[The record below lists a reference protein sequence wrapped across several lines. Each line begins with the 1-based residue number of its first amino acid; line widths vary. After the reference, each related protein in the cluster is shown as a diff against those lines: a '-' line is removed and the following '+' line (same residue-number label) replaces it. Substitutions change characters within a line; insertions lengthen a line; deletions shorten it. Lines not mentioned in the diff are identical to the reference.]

1 MKDHLIVGV
10 DLGSSAIRLAVGQVS
25 IGSDK
30 REVLSVIGAV
40 EVPSQGISKG
50 SVSSL
55 EDVVS
60 SISASLEQIERQ
72 IGLPISDVYL
82 SIGGVHL
89 TIQAAKGV
97 IGVSRPEGEIREE
110 DVHRA
115 LEAARSIVNPANQE
129 IIHILPKTFSVD
141 GQTGIK
147 DPIGMQGIRLEA
159 EAHIIQ
165 GFSSHV
171 RNITKAAFRTG
182 LEVREL
188 VFAPLASAEAV
199 TTSRQRDVGTVVI
212 NVGAGT
218 TSVAVF
224 EEGDLLHAAIFPIG
238 ADHITSDLAIGLRTS
253 LELAEHIKR
262 HFATAHAD
270 SADRYEEIDLREL
283 GGDHAEIV
291 SRRFVSDIAQARA
304 EEIFERVEKELKKIE
319 RSGMLPAGALLTGGG
334 VKLGGMTEIA
344 RQVLRLPVAI
354 GVPTGITTP
363 LTELVQDTAFSTAI
377 GLVLWGYNAERED
390 AGVTKKSGSG
400 YAAKG
405 GEAFKKLSE
414 PLKRMF
420 KSFLP

>member
-1 MKDHLIVGV
+1 
-10 DLGSSAIRLAVGQVS
+10 
-25 IGSDK
+25 
-30 REVLSVIGAV
+30 
-40 EVPSQGISKG
+40 
-50 SVSSL
+50 
-55 EDVVS
+55 
-60 SISASLEQIERQ
+60 
-72 IGLPISDVYL
+72 
-82 SIGGVHL
+82 
-89 TIQAAKGV
+89 
-97 IGVSRPEGEIREE
+97 
-110 DVHRA
+110 
-115 LEAARSIVNPANQE
+115 
-129 IIHILPKTFSVD
+129 
-141 GQTGIK
+141 
-147 DPIGMQGIRLEA
+147 MQGIRLEA

-171 RNITKAAFRTG
+171 RNVTKAAFRTG

-262 HFATAHAD
+262 HFASAHAE
-270 SADRYEEIDLREL
+270 SANRFEEIDLREL

-304 EEIFERVEKELKKIE
+304 EEIFEKVEKELKKID
-319 RSGMLPAGALLTGGG
+319 RSGMLPAGAILTGGG

-344 RQVLRLPVAI
+344 RQVLRLPVSI
-354 GVPTGITTP
+354 GTPAGVVTP
-363 LTELVQDTAFSTAI
+363 LTELVQDPAFSTAV
-377 GLVLWGYNAERED
+377 GLILWGYNAERED
-390 AGVTKKSGSG
+390 AGVATKGGSG

-405 GEAFKKLSE
+405 GEAFKRLSE
-414 PLKRMF
+414 PLKRIF

>member
-25 IGSDK
+25 MGQDK
-30 REVLSVIGAV
+30 REVLSIIGAV

-50 SVSSL
+50 AVNSL

-72 IGLPISDVYL
+72 IGLPVSEVYL

-89 TIQAAKGV
+89 TIQSAKGV

-147 DPIGMQGIRLEA
+147 DPVGMQGIRLEA

-262 HFATAHAD
+262 HFASAHAE
-270 SADRYEEIDLREL
+270 SANRFEEIDLREL

-291 SRRFVSDIAQARA
+291 SRRFVSDIAEARA
-304 EEIFERVEKELKKIE
+304 EEIFEKVEKELKKID
-319 RSGMLPAGALLTGGG
+319 RSGMLPAGAILTGGG

-344 RQVLRLPVAI
+344 RQVLRLPVSI
-354 GVPTGITTP
+354 GTPVGIITP
-363 LTELVQDTAFSTAI
+363 LTEIVQDPAFSTAV
-377 GLVLWGYNAERED
+377 GLILWGYNAERED
-390 AGVTKKSGSG
+390 AGVATKGGSS

-405 GEAFKKLSE
+405 GEAFKRLSE
-414 PLKRMF
+414 PLKRIF

>member
-25 IGSDK
+25 IGSEK

-50 SVSSL
+50 SVNSL

-72 IGLPISDVYL
+72 IGLPISEVYL

-115 LEAARSIVNPANQE
+115 LEAARSVVNPANQE

-147 DPIGMQGIRLEA
+147 DPVGMQGIRLEA

-199 TTSRQRDVGTVVI
+199 TTARQRDVGTVVI

-262 HFATAHAD
+262 HFASAHAD
-270 SADRYEEIDLREL
+270 SANRYEEIDLREL
-283 GGDHAEIV
+283 GGDHTEIV

-304 EEIFERVEKELKKIE
+304 EEIFEKVEKELKKIE
-319 RSGMLPAGALLTGGG
+319 RSGMLPAGAILTGGG

-354 GVPTGITTP
+354 GIPTTVVTP
-363 LTELVQDTAFSTAI
+363 LTEVVQDPAFSTAI

-390 AGVTKKSGSG
+390 AGVATKNGSS

-414 PLKRMF
+414 PLKRIF

>member
-25 IGSDK
+25 IGQEK
-30 REVLSVIGAV
+30 REVLSIIGAV
-40 EVPSQGISKG
+40 EVLSQGISKG
-50 SVSSL
+50 AVNSL

-72 IGLPISDVYL
+72 IGLPISEVYL

-89 TIQAAKGV
+89 TIQSAKGV

-147 DPIGMQGIRLEA
+147 DPVGMQGIRLEA

-188 VFAPLASAEAV
+188 VFAPLASAEAI

-262 HFATAHAD
+262 HFASAHAD
-270 SADRYEEIDLREL
+270 SANRFEEIDLREL
-283 GGDHAEIV
+283 GGDHTEIV

-304 EEIFERVEKELKKIE
+304 EEIFEKVEKELKKIE
-319 RSGMLPAGALLTGGG
+319 RSGMLPAGAILTGGG

-354 GVPTGITTP
+354 GVPTVVTP
-363 LTELVQDTAFSTAI
+363 LTEVVQDPAFSTAI

-390 AGVTKKSGSG
+390 AGVTSKNGSS

-414 PLKRMF
+414 PLKRIF

>member
-25 IGSDK
+25 IGNDK

-50 SVSSL
+50 SVNSL

-72 IGLPISDVYL
+72 IGLPISEVYL

-89 TIQAAKGV
+89 TIQCAKGV

-129 IIHILPKTFSVD
+129 IIHILPKAFSVD

-147 DPIGMQGIRLEA
+147 DPVGMQGIRLEA

-199 TTSRQRDVGTVVI
+199 TTPRQRDVGTVVI

-224 EEGDLLHAAIFPIG
+224 EEGDLLHAAIFPLG

-262 HFATAHAD
+262 HFASAHAD
-270 SADRYEEIDLREL
+270 SANRFEEIDLREL
-283 GGDHAEIV
+283 GGDHTEIV

-304 EEIFERVEKELKKIE
+304 EEIFEKVEKELKKIE
-319 RSGMLPAGALLTGGG
+319 RSGMLPAGAILTGGG

-344 RQVLRLPVAI
+344 RQVLRLPVSI
-354 GVPTGITTP
+354 GVPTGLSTP
-363 LTELVQDTAFSTAI
+363 LTEVVQDPAFSTAI

-390 AGVTKKSGSG
+390 AGVQTKNGSG

-405 GEAFKKLSE
+405 GQAFKKLSE
-414 PLKRMF
+414 PLKRIF

>member
-25 IGSDK
+25 VGQDR
-30 REVLSVIGAV
+30 REVMSVIGAV

-50 SVSSL
+50 SVNSL

-72 IGLPISDVYL
+72 IGLPVSEVYL
-82 SIGGVHL
+82 SIGGIQL

-115 LEAARSIVNPANQE
+115 LEAARSMVNPANQE
-129 IIHILPKTFSVD
+129 IIHILPKSFSVD

-147 DPIGMQGIRLEA
+147 DPVGMQGIRLEA

-165 GFSSHV
+165 GFSAHV
-171 RNITKAAFRTG
+171 RNVTKAAFRTG

-199 TTSRQRDVGTVVI
+199 TTPRQRDVGTVVI

-253 LELAEHIKR
+253 LDLAEHIKR
-262 HFATAHAD
+262 HFASAHAE
-270 SADRYEEIDLREL
+270 SANRFEEIDLREL
-283 GGDHAEIV
+283 GGDHPEIV

-304 EEIFERVEKELKKIE
+304 EEIFEKVEKELKRID
-319 RSGMLPAGALLTGGG
+319 RSGLLPAGAVLTGGG

-344 RQVLRLPVAI
+344 RQVLRLPVSI
-354 GVPTGITTP
+354 GSPTNLATP
-363 LTELVQDTAFSTAI
+363 LAEIVQDPAFSTAV

-390 AGVTKKSGSG
+390 AGVSTKKGGS
-400 YAAKG
+400 YAAKS
-405 GEAFKKLSE
+405 GEALKKISE

>member
-25 IGSDK
+25 MGQDK
-30 REVLSVIGAV
+30 REVLSIIGAV

-50 SVSSL
+50 AVNSL

-72 IGLPISDVYL
+72 IGLPVSEVYL

-89 TIQAAKGV
+89 TIQSAKGV

-115 LEAARSIVNPANQE
+115 LEAARSIVSPANQE
-129 IIHILPKTFSVD
+129 IIHILPKSFSVD

-147 DPIGMQGIRLEA
+147 DPVGMQGIRLEA

-171 RNITKAAFRTG
+171 RNVTKAAFRTG

-262 HFATAHAD
+262 HFASAHAE
-270 SADRYEEIDLREL
+270 SANRFEEIDLREL

-304 EEIFERVEKELKKIE
+304 EEIFEKVEKELKKID
-319 RSGMLPAGALLTGGG
+319 RSGMLPAGAILTGGG

-344 RQVLRLPVAI
+344 RQVLRLPVSI
-354 GVPTGITTP
+354 GTPAGVVTP
-363 LTELVQDTAFSTAI
+363 LTELVQDPAFSTAV
-377 GLVLWGYNAERED
+377 GLILWGYNAERED
-390 AGVTKKSGSG
+390 AGVATKGGSG

-405 GEAFKKLSE
+405 GEAFKRLSE
-414 PLKRMF
+414 PLKRIF